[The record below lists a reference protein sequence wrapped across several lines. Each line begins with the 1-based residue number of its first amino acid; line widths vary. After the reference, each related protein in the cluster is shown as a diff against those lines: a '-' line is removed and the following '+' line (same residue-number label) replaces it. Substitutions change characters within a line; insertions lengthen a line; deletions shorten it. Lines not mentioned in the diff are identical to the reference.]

1 MKQSGYFMRHV
12 AIAVAGVIALS
23 GCTLL
28 TPSGSAATR
37 WAALDKSR
45 AAKAGGGAD
54 ARICKSMSVM
64 GSNFPQKVCSTQAEW
79 DAFDAETRAS
89 ADEFAASRR
98 SGNTGNAFEGE

>member
-1 MKQSGYFMRHV
+1 MRHV
-12 AIAVAGVIALS
+12 AIAVAGVVALS

-45 AAKAGGGAD
+45 AAKAGGSGAD
-54 ARICKSMSVM
+54 ARICKTMSVM

-79 DAFDAETRAS
+79 DAFDAETGAS
-89 ADEFAASRR
+89 ADEFTAGRR
-98 SGNTGNAFEGE
+98 SGNTGSAFEGE